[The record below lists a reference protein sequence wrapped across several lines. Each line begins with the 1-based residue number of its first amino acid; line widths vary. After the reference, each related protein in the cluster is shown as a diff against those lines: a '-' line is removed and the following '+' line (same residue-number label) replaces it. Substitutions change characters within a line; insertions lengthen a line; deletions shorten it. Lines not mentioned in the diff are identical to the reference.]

1 MTVDPPLVFEERQ
14 PVEKKV
20 DENKDDEP
28 QQFVSRIV
36 RRDASIT
43 NAMLPREH
51 DQRVGMAIL
60 NRLNDVFGTSS
71 NVGLPATVSSR
82 LQILPVLQQL
92 VKLFLINGFAF
103 DGSAVQLDDSQPQ
116 QQQDR
121 DQFCLSL
128 TSPATLW
135 GTRSLQQEGNVLLND
150 FLLKTAKV
158 LVEQRY
164 GYRVVSSSVKYE
176 GTRELSYLTIQ

>member
-1 MTVDPPLVFEERQ
+1 MTIDPPLVFEEKQ
-14 PVEKKV
+14 PVEV
-20 DENKDDEP
+20 GDDEP
-28 QQFVSRIV
+28 QQFVSRLV

-51 DQRVGMAIL
+51 DHRVGLAIL
-60 NRLNDVFGTSS
+60 NRLDDVFGSTS
-71 NVGLPATVSSR
+71 NVGLPETVASR
-82 LQILPVLQQL
+82 QRVLPALQQL

-103 DGSAVQLDDSQPQ
+103 EGSAVRLDDPQ
-116 QQQDR
+116 QPGSR

-150 FLLKTAKV
+150 
-158 LVEQRY
+158 
-164 GYRVVSSSVKYE
+164 
-176 GTRELSYLTIQ
+176 YL

>member
-14 PVEKKV
+14 PVEKNVGEK
-20 DENKDDEP
+20 EDEP

-36 RRDASIT
+36 RRDSSIT

-60 NRLNDVFGTSS
+60 NRLNDVFGATS
-71 NVGLPATVSSR
+71 NVGLPETVASR
-82 LQILPVLQQL
+82 QQVLPALQQL

-103 DGSAVQLDDSQPQ
+103 DGSAIQLDGNS
-116 QQQDR
+116 QQDKGR
-121 DQFCLSL
+121 GYDQFCLSL

-164 GYRVVSSSVKYE
+164 GYWVVSSSVKYE
-176 GTRELSYLTIQ
+176 GTKELSYLTIQ